1 MAFTLGVGLPS
12 LGNRREVGVKLIFET
27 LDSMATDG
35 IIAKYVIL
43 TPERKRSMKKA
54 KFYQAA
60 CMMAAFFVAGA
71 VLGLCGQASHSTTEP
86 ASSSTDAKKV
96 VLKVGNVQVTQSDI
110 DFLLHQLSPQ
120 AQQQVEREGKRSVG
134 EQYATMLVLSQVAQS
149 QHLDSSPVFQQAMQ
163 QHRNQLLA
171 ELEYQNLLKKAAV
184 SPAEVNQ
191 YYAAHRSDFQEAQI
205 REVAI
210 RKKGQGAQANAQGFS
225 SEEARAKADTI
236 RKALVAGQ
244 DPKVVAKNFSV
255 PQEVIVETE
264 PKTIQNSPSLPQFVK
279 SAFQLKPGEVSQVE
293 DTPNAVY
300 FFQVVSHPQ
309 VSLKD
314 ATPEIENALRS
325 KKVQSEVNDL
335 KKNMPIWMDQ
345 TYFGS
350 TDNATPSTPQP

>member
-1 MAFTLGVGLPS
+1 MVT
-12 LGNRREVGVKLIFET
+12 
-27 LDSMATDG
+27 
-35 IIAKYVIL
+35 
-43 TPERKRSMKKA
+43 
-54 KFYQAA
+54 
-60 CMMAAFFVAGA
+60 GA
-71 VLGLCGQASHSTTEP
+71 CGQASRSTPQP
-86 ASSSTDAKKV
+86 ASSAAGAQKI
-96 VLKVGNVQVTQSDI
+96 VLKVGNMQVTQSDI

-120 AQQQVEREGKRSVG
+120 AQKQVEKQGKRSVG

-149 QHLDSSPVFQQAMQ
+149 QHLDSSPVFQKAMQ

-171 ELEYQNLLKKAAV
+171 ELEYQNLVQKAAV

-191 YYAAHRSDFQEAQI
+191 YYSAHRTDFEEAQI
-205 REVAI
+205 REVAV
-210 RKKGQGAQANAQGFS
+210 RKKGQGANAQGLS
-225 SEEARAKADTI
+225 SEQAHAKADAI
-236 RKALVAGQ
+236 RKALSAGQ

-264 PKTIQNSPSLPQFVK
+264 PKTIQNSPSLPGFVK

-293 DTPNAVY
+293 DTPNAIY

-309 VSLKD
+309 LTLKD

-335 KKNMPIWMDQ
+335 KKNTPIWMDQ

-350 TDNATPSTPQP
+350 AGNPTPSTSQ